1 MATKTATF
9 TKDFGGISTAH
20 GDIDSVRADMV
31 TVDDK
36 PFIAVTW
43 NESCEYSESYRSMP
57 MLDLYAVTFRRGEV
71 HIALWEPTN
80 GEEEYETRAA
90 VMRLLRHDSPS
101 SSA

>member
-1 MATKTATF
+1 
-9 TKDFGGISTAH
+9 
-20 GDIDSVRADMV
+20 
-31 TVDDK
+31 
-36 PFIAVTW
+36 
-43 NESCEYSESYRSMP
+43 MP